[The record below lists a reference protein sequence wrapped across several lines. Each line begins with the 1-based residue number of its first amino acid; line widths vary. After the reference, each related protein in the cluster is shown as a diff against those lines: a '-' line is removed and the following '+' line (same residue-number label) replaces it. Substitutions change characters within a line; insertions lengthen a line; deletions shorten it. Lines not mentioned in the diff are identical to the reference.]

1 MNQLSLKS
9 EEDVIKKLSS
19 LKNEI
24 DDIKLQQKEIIE
36 LLKNKSG
43 KS

>member
-24 DDIKLQQKEIIE
+24 DEIKLQQKEIIE

>member
-1 MNQLSLKS
+1 MLSLKS

>member
-1 MNQLSLKS
+1 MLSLKS

-36 LLKNKSG
+36 LLKNKSD